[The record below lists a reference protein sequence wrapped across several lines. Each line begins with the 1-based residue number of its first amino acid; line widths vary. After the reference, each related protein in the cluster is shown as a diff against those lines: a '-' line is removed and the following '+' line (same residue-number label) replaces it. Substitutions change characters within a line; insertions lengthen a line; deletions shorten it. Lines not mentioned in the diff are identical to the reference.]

1 QVSHSRPVSRTA
13 HSKAIGTAG
22 NMIGQRAD
30 SMRIGLPPA
39 QLRPEELLVQT
50 ADALE
55 RLETVANT
63 VFARLEAKVAE
74 QLSTCA
80 NLRRRAATCQATIDS
95 LKGTTKAV
103 QVFAAP
109 KYPVAA
115 GADAE
120 FRSPFAGLDEAERGA
135 LAVARLVRS
144 QREALNEA
152 ALMEMRHFM
161 QVNLKPPA
169 RTAAAASRSAA
180 AEEEEG
186 LGRLPNGLTSLSSLL
201 LFNTAENPYKRY
213 TLIDPLGVLTRARR
227 GPDDDDAASAR
238 RGPGEA
244 PDSIRIGDRLDRP
257 DGGSLLYMPSL
268 GAVPD
273 LDSLPSMLPRLPGV
287 AENVAYSGD
296 LGPGIAPSDSDNV
309 ILQLACL
316 SEPPPPLPPSAGS
329 ATAASAPPPPP
340 PPPP

>member
-1 QVSHSRPVSRTA
+1 
-13 HSKAIGTAG
+13 
-22 NMIGQRAD
+22 MIGQRAD
-30 SMRIGLPPA
+30 SMRIGLSPA

-63 VFARLEAKVAE
+63 VFARLEANCPPVP
-74 QLSTCA
+74 
-80 NLRRRAATCQATIDS
+80 NLRRRAATCHQATIDS

-120 FRSPFAGLDEAERGA
+120 FQSP
-135 LAVARLVRS
+135 

-161 QVNLKPPA
+161 QRPPVDLLL
-169 RTAAAASRSAA
+169 

-201 LFNTAENPYKRY
+201 LFNTTAENPNISGTPLL
-213 TLIDPLGVLTRARR
+213 TLSRAHAEPGADQMTTMQPRHRR
-227 GPDDDDAASAR
+227 RRRRSAR
-238 RGPGEA
+238 LHQSWRPA
-244 PDSIRIGDRLDRP
+244 RHRP

-268 GAVPD
+268 GRCARSRQPA
-273 LDSLPSMLPRLPGV
+273 LHAASRREGV
-287 AENVAYSGD
+287 AENVRPTSGD
-296 LGPGIAPSDSDNV
+296 LGRGHRH
-309 ILQLACL
+309 
-316 SEPPPPLPPSAGS
+316 
-329 ATAASAPPPPP
+329 
-340 PPPP
+340 